1 MKRLLAILL
10 AALFCLGFAA
20 CGQPAGDQT
29 DTGTDSG
36 SLNGTDVE
44 TTAAVTEPP
53 VLPVSVI
60 AGGLTEYIIIRPD
73 KADTAVVNAATTL
86 RSNLSAATGTEIKI
100 QSDWHKASD
109 VVPEKAKE
117 IVIGI
122 CDRPGAG
129 DILTGL
135 REQDFAIVYGNER
148 IYIIGGGSEAT
159 VRAAEYFYNN
169 YVDTAAKSV
178 TVPDNLF
185 YTDKYDYPLGMVS
198 VDGVK
203 LTEYRVVIPDGCGL
217 YTVSAA
223 QNLTDYFYYNG
234 GLKLDI
240 VKDSEA
246 PADYEILIGSTN
258 RPESV
263 SASSVTLA
271 ADQYILAETGSK
283 IVIAGNSYMVG
294 GGVSEFINNYAAPR
308 GVNVDFD
315 VTNLPKTCT
324 ASTFAFKE
332 AKNAVLLIGDGMGFN
347 HIEAA
352 LANGLPA
359 FVAREL
365 PNRGSAT
372 TYSYSVTLGSASYT
386 DSAAAATA
394 LATAYKTINGY
405 IGVDR
410 FTKSK
415 QNVRELAASLGARTA
430 ILTTDVITGATPG
443 GFLAHASSRNSTEE
457 IQTQINKLLSDKA
470 VDFAVGSIGDNLVNE
485 ARHELWAISGNG
497 SRFFSMIEE
506 GYIDKRSHDN
516 NSNEMVKMVTRYNS
530 LIAYVVEFTLCHPDT
545 ALIITADH
553 ETGGVTLNSNT
564 NKYAFTSKNHTNS
577 DVPVF
582 AIGSGTEVFGTK
594 VDNTDISKFIA
605 KIYGA
610 VSFGG

>member
-20 CGQPAGDQT
+20 CGQLSGVQT

-36 SLNGTDVE
+36 SLTGSEAE

-60 AGGLTEYIIIRPD
+60 AGGLTEYIIIRPE
-73 KADTAVVNAATTL
+73 KTDTAVITAASTL
-86 RSNLSAATGTEIKI
+86 RSNLSAVTETEIKI

-117 IVIGI
+117 IVIGM
-122 CDRPGAG
+122 CDRPGTTE
-129 DILTGL
+129 ILKGL

-159 VRAAEYFYNN
+159 VRATEYFYNN
-169 YVDTAAKSV
+169 YVDTEAKSV
-178 TVPDNLF
+178 TVTDNLF

-246 PADYEILIGSTN
+246 PSEYEILIGSTN

-263 SASSVTLA
+263 SASAVTLA

-283 IVIAGNSYMVG
+283 IVITGNSYMVG

-352 LANGLPA
+352 LANGLTA

-372 TYSYSVTLGSASYT
+372 TYSYSVTLGKASYT

-394 LATAYKTINGY
+394 LSTAYKTINGY

-410 FTKSK
+410 FAKSK
-415 QNVRELAASLGARTA
+415 QNLRELAASLGARTA

-443 GFLAHASSRNSTEE
+443 SFLAHASSRNSTEE

-485 ARHELWAISGNG
+485 ARRELWTISGNG

-516 NSNEMVKMVTRYNS
+516 NFNDMVKMVTRYNS

-564 NKYAFTSKNHTNS
+564 NKYVFTSENHTNS

-610 VSFGG
+610 ASFGG